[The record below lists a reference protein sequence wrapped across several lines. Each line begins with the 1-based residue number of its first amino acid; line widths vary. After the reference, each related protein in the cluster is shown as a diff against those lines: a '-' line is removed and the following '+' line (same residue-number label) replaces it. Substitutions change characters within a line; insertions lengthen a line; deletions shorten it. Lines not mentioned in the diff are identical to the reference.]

1 MIKKIASLFIS
12 ILISTLIA
20 ASPAFCEE
28 PGSITGISTQKKP
41 GVATIGVVLI
51 DAGDFD
57 YPNATFQSTFWI
69 WSVSESEEIDGLEN
83 LDIRNAVEA
92 EIITDI
98 KEIEQKRHWHLQK
111 IKGTFRN
118 YWDLSKYPFDRQEL
132 KIYLEE
138 GSLDS
143 NQFSYALDTKSR
155 SYFHNPNLKGWSV
168 EGMNVDVGTTKYE
181 SNFGDPALE
190 GHETSS
196 FAAAEVTIK
205 LRRSNWTSFWRISS
219 GAFISLALVLSSFLL
234 SFKHITHVN
243 ARFGLLG
250 GSAFANVISIRNVS
264 SKTGAVPYITFIDQI
279 HLIPMAAIL
288 FGLAITLYNL
298 RIYNKG
304 QNISLC
310 YKIDKY
316 SMIAISS
323 FAVVGFLTVFAQV
336 SGN

>member
-1 MIKKIASLFIS
+1 MIRKIASIFVS
-12 ILISTLIA
+12 VLISAFIA

-28 PGSITGISTQKKP
+28 PDSITGIPTQKKT

-51 DAGDFD
+51 DAGNFD

-69 WSVSESEEIDGLEN
+69 WSASDSKEIDALEN
-83 LDIRNAVEA
+83 LDIRNAVEV

-98 KEIEQKRHWHLQK
+98 AETEQKRHWHLQK
-111 IKGTFRN
+111 IRGTFRN
-118 YWDLSKYPFDRQEL
+118 YWDLSKYPFDKQEL

-143 NQFSYALDTKSR
+143 NQFSYALDNESR

-168 EGMNVDVGTTKYE
+168 EGMNVDVGTTRYE
-181 SNFGDPALE
+181 SNFGQLALE
-190 GHETSS
+190 DLVTSS
-196 FAAAEVTIK
+196 FAAAEVTVK

-288 FGLAITLYNL
+288 FGLVITLYNL

-304 QNISLC
+304 QNINLC

-323 FAVVGFLTVFAQV
+323 FAAVGFLTVFAQV
-336 SGN
+336 GGN